1 MIAHGRGTMRALSSL
16 IGILVS
22 LELWV
27 PAMAQSPL
35 SAGRERALKPGDT
48 FKECDACPEMVVV
61 PAGSFAMGSP
71 NNEKARDNNEGPQHQ
86 VTITRSFAFGK
97 FEVTVDQFVAFV
109 QETGHDTGSTCDIWQ
124 DGKWAERSGYSWR
137 KPGFAQSGSHPAAC
151 LSWDDAKAYL
161 SWLSRKTGKIYRL
174 PAEAEWEY
182 AARAGTTTR
191 FYFGDDSKDT
201 AGMATGP
208 TKQLGT
214 TFLARRAG
222 ASSLAAMV
230 TPTRLGPAASRPTD
244 LGSMTRSEMSLNG
257 PRIAGTTAT
266 RARPQTVRLGRAVTV
281 ISASNAAVP
290 GAILRTI
297 SARRS
302 AAGNP
307 TGTVMSM
314 PAYGL
319 SERSPISG
327 DCSRTSLL
335 GRGGR
340 HQLVSCR
347 SRPQRPHDR
356 ESGRAGRL
364 GRVARRR
371 PRPRPGAA
379 PQRCRSRRRR
389 A

>member
-71 NNEKARDNNEGPQHQ
+71 SNEKARDNNEGPQHQ

-182 AARAGTTTR
+182 AARAGTETEYWWGNEMKSGMAICYDSDSRWSGKQTSPVGS
-191 FYFGDDSKDT
+191 FQPNPFGLYDT
-201 AGMATGP
+201 AGNVWEWVEDCWHHDYKKA
-208 TKQLGT
+208 
-214 TFLARRAG
+214 
-222 ASSLAAMV
+222 
-230 TPTRLGPAASRPTD
+230 PTD
-244 LGSMTRSEMSLNG
+244 GSAWLEANRGNCGQRVLRGGSCFGG
-257 PRIAGTTAT
+257 PDNLR
-266 RARPQTVRLGRAVTV
+266 
-281 ISASNAAVP
+281 ASNRNLIYAD
-290 GAILRTI
+290 G
-297 SARRS
+297 RS
-302 AAGNP
+302 NDIGF
-307 TGTVMSM
+307 
-314 PAYGL
+314 
-319 SERSPISG
+319 
-327 DCSRTSLL
+327 
-335 GRGGR
+335 
-340 HQLVSCR
+340 
-347 SRPQRPHDR
+347 
-356 ESGRAGRL
+356 
-364 GRVARRR
+364 RVA
-371 PRPRPGAA
+371 
-379 PQRCRSRRRR
+379 QDLD
-389 A
+389 

>member
-191 FYFGDDSKDT
+191 FHFGDDYKDYCRHGNGADQT
-201 AGMATGP
+201 AWN
-208 TKQLGT
+208 
-214 TFLARRAG
+214 
-222 ASSLAAMV
+222 
-230 TPTRLGPAASRPTD
+230 D
-244 LGSMTRSEMSLNG
+244 
-257 PRIAGTTAT
+257 
-266 RARPQTVRLGRAVTV
+266 
-281 ISASNAAVP
+281 VP
-290 GAILRTI
+290 GAKSWSVLPCSDGHPYTALAGSFAPNGFGLYDTLGNVFEWTEDCWNDSYAGAPSDG
-297 SARRS
+297 SAW
-302 AAGNP
+302 
-307 TGTVMSM
+307 T
-314 PAYGL
+314 
-319 SERSPISG
+319 SG
-327 DCSRTSLL
+327 DCNIRVQ
-335 GRGGR
+335 RGGAWGYPPDYLR
-340 HQLVSCR
+340 TAVRGRQ
-347 SRPQRPHDR
+347 PHGYR
-356 ESGRAGRL
+356 YVNAGI
-364 GRVARRR
+364 RVVRTLTE
-371 PRPRPGAA
+371 
-379 PQRCRSRRRR
+379 
-389 A
+389 